1 MKKLFKINP
10 ILILLLFFANSAY
23 AAIPQFS
30 SSEKIPTLSPI
41 IKNATPA
48 IVNISIIPKKREV
61 VNPLFEDP
69 FFNKFFKDFHQFR
82 QFEFEEKDQNNR
94 QQSIGSGVIINSQE
108 GHIITNNHVI
118 KNAKEVFVT
127 LRDNRQFK
135 AKIIGT
141 DDATD
146 LALLKIDAK
155 DIIALPIS
163 NSDNLEVGDFVIA
176 IGHPFSLSHTVTS
189 GIVSGLS
196 RSGLGIEGYE
206 DFIQTDASINPG
218 NSGGALINLKGE
230 LVGINTIILS
240 TGGMG
245 NIGIGFAIPSN
256 MVQIVTQNL
265 VKYGEVK
272 RGQIGIYTQ
281 NITPELAK
289 AFDLNIN
296 NGAIISKVNKNSP
309 AEKAGLMEGD
319 VITKVNDKIVNNIS
333 DVRNIIGMQAINT
346 AVKIEFL
353 RGKDLKIAKVI
364 VGPQVK
370 ETTSSDSLNID
381 LLSGAS
387 FSDMTSAHPLYEKV
401 QGVLVTK
408 VKPGSQAWSSGLRE
422 EDIIVSV
429 NKQKVTSIAELKKA
443 VTIKKDGILLNVRR
457 GNAALYIIIH

>member
-23 AAIPQFS
+23 ANMPQFS
-30 SSEKIPTLSPI
+30 GSEKIPTLAPI

-61 VNPLFEDP
+61 MNPLFEDP
-69 FFNKFFKDFHQFR
+69 FFNKFFKDFHQFK
-82 QFEFEEKDQNNR
+82 QFQFEEKEQNNR

-155 DIIALPIS
+155 DIVSLPIS

-176 IGHPFSLSHTVTS
+176 IGHLFSLSHTVTS

-256 MVQIVTQNL
+256 MVQMVTQNL
-265 VKYGEVK
+265 VNYGEVK

-319 VITKVNDKIVNNIS
+319 VITKVNDKAVNNIS

-353 RGKDLKIAKVI
+353 RGENIKTTKVI
-364 VGPQVK
+364 VGPQIK
-370 ETTSSDSLNID
+370 ETATSDSLNID
-381 LLSGAS
+381 LLNGAS

-443 VTIKKDGILLNVRR
+443 ATIKKDGILLNVRR
-457 GNAALYIIIH
+457 GNAALYIIIQ

>member
-1 MKKLFKINP
+1 MKKFFKIRP
-10 ILILLLFFANSAY
+10 ILILLLFFANSTY
-23 AAIPQFS
+23 ATIPQFG
-30 SSEKIPTLSPI
+30 SSEKIPTLAPI

-61 VNPLFEDP
+61 INPLFEDP
-69 FFNKFFKDFHQFR
+69 FFNKFFKDFHQFK
-82 QFEFEEKDQNNR
+82 QFDYQENDRYNR

-108 GHIITNNHVI
+108 GHIITNHHVI

-135 AKIIGT
+135 AKIVGT

-155 DIIALPIS
+155 DIVSLPIS

-240 TGGMG
+240 TGGIG

-256 MVQIVTQNL
+256 MVQMVTQNL

-289 AFDLNIN
+289 AFDLTIN

-319 VITKVNDKIVNNIS
+319 VITKVNDKIVSNIS

-346 AVKIEFL
+346 TVKIEFL
-353 RGKDLKIAKVI
+353 RGKDLKTTKVI
-364 VGPQVK
+364 IGPQIK
-370 ETTSSDSLNID
+370 ETASSDSLNID
-381 LLSGAS
+381 LLNGAS
-387 FSDMTSAHPLYEKV
+387 FADMTSAHPLYEKV
-401 QGVLVTK
+401 QGVLVIK
-408 VKPGSQAWSSGLRE
+408 VNPGSQAWGAGLRE

-429 NKQKVTSIAELKKA
+429 NKQKVTNIAELKKA
-443 VTIKKDGILLNVRR
+443 VAIKKNGILLNVRR

>member
-23 AAIPQFS
+23 ATIPQFS
-30 SSEKIPTLSPI
+30 GSEKIPTLAPI

-61 VNPLFEDP
+61 MNPLFEDP
-69 FFNKFFKDFHQFR
+69 FFNKFFKDFHQFK
-82 QFEFEEKDQNNR
+82 QFQFEEKDQNNR

-155 DIIALPIS
+155 DIVSLPIS

-256 MVQIVTQNL
+256 MVQMVTQNL

-319 VITKVNDKIVNNIS
+319 VITKVNDKVVNNIS

-353 RGKDLKIAKVI
+353 RGKDIKTTKVI
-364 VGPQVK
+364 VGPQIK
-370 ETTSSDSLNID
+370 ETASSDSLNID
-381 LLSGAS
+381 LLNGAS
-387 FSDMTSAHPLYEKV
+387 FSDMTSAHPLFEKV

>member
-1 MKKLFKINP
+1 MKKLFKISP

-23 AAIPQFS
+23 ANIPQFI
-30 SSEKIPTLSPI
+30 SSEKTPTLAPI
-41 IKNATPA
+41 IKNAAPA

-61 VNPLFEDP
+61 TNPLFEDP
-69 FFNKFFKDFHQFR
+69 FFNKFFKDFHQFK
-82 QFEFEEKDQNNR
+82 QFDFEEKDQNNR

-108 GHIITNNHVI
+108 GYIITNNHVI

-127 LRDNRQFK
+127 LKDNRQFK

-155 DIIALPIS
+155 DITALPIS

-256 MVQIVTQNL
+256 MVQMVTQNL

-333 DVRNIIGMQAINT
+333 DVRNIIGMQTINT
-346 AVKIEFL
+346 AVKVEFL
-353 RGKDLKIAKVI
+353 RGKDIKTTKVI
-364 VGPQVK
+364 VGPQIK

-429 NKQKVTSIAELKKA
+429 NKQKVSSIAELKKA
-443 VTIKKDGILLNVRR
+443 VSLKKDGILLNVRR